1 MQFGQVEIHRHE
13 NHTLFKSN
21 SHKTQ
26 RDCCQELDRAA
37 WHNPR
42 NLQAF
47 LFRHALDI
55 HWLQGM
61 SLIWIREEVIH
72 MKSTLDDF
80 LDIKEERSTKKL
92 TSHERSN
99 NARGLSVLTMKFYN
113 TLDLDSNVRREKD

>member
-1 MQFGQVEIHRHE
+1 
-13 NHTLFKSN
+13 
-21 SHKTQ
+21 
-26 RDCCQELDRAA
+26 
-37 WHNPR
+37 
-42 NLQAF
+42 
-47 LFRHALDI
+47 
-55 HWLQGM
+55 M

-92 TSHERSN
+92 TIHERSN